1 MNKSFGDLLS
11 DSWNEYKLNFKVIF
25 KLFLYF
31 IILPG
36 IVVLLIQ
43 TYGTYKLD
51 LFNIDS
57 EENPFAV
64 FVENPGYYISSLALS
79 LIAGFLSF
87 LAYVSITCGALKGK
101 KFSYSEALSEGKK
114 NYWRAIGYIIV
125 VSIFIALLFLLLII
139 PGVIFAVYWA
149 FAYYVFL
156 GEKKG
161 IMDSLKASKNMV
173 KGKWWM
179 TFGYVLLIM
188 LIIMAISSVFAI
200 PSMILGFIYVI
211 GAIGSGQIS
220 SSGFAVIQI
229 VGFVFSIAG
238 QLITT
243 PLMILFMKNFYFA
256 MSKKK

>member
-1 MNKSFGDLLS
+1 MDFGDLLS

-43 TYGTYKLD
+43 TYGTYHLD

-64 FVENPGYYISSLALS
+64 FYENPGYYMSSLALS

-87 LAYVSITCGALKGK
+87 LAYVSITCSALKGK
-101 KFSYSEALSEGKK
+101 KFSYSEALNEGKK
-114 NYWRAIGYIIV
+114 NYWRAIGYVIV
-125 VSIFIALLFLLLII
+125 VSIFIALLLLLLII
-139 PGVIFAVYWA
+139 PGIIFAVYWA
-149 FAYYVFL
+149 FAYFIFL
-156 GEKKG
+156 NEKKG
-161 IMDSLKASKNMV
+161 IMESLKASKHMV

-179 TFGYVLLIM
+179 TFGYGILIM

-200 PSMILGFIYVI
+200 PSMISGFVY
-211 GAIGSGQIS
+211 AIGYYSGGLLS
-220 SSGFAVIQI
+220 SNFLIMVQI
-229 VGFVFSIAG
+229 VSFISSIAG